1 MAEETTKEKYEKT
14 LEQLSDPGLISDLE
28 RLSKLTSEKEYYES
42 LLEKENE
49 IREVKNEIEENR
61 SILTSGEEPELN
73 LLAEE
78 ELKTLM
84 EKQSSLEKELEEL
97 TKQGVPIPVSKSEDK
112 DNSGRKQNSIIVE
125 IRAGTGGDEASLFAG
140 DLFKMYSKYAVLK
153 GWTQKTLD
161 SSPTELGGFKEV
173 IFELKGGSAFQC
185 MKWEAGVHRVQRIP
199 QTEKAG
205 RVHTSTATVAVLQKP
220 SSTEVKIRTDE
231 IKVDTYKSSGP
242 GGQYVNK
249 RETAIRITHLPT
261 GIVVHSQSERN
272 LIQNKMNAMSILEAK
287 ILEKEQ
293 KEKSAALSDKRN
305 AQIGGA
311 KRSEKIRTYN
321 FPQDRITD
329 HRMKKSWHHMEEIME
344 GKLDGIIDHLQK
356 NQE

>member
-1 MAEETTKEKYEKT
+1 
-14 LEQLSDPGLISDLE
+14 
-28 RLSKLTSEKEYYES
+28 
-42 LLEKENE
+42 
-49 IREVKNEIEENR
+49 
-61 SILTSGEEPELN
+61 
-73 LLAEE
+73 
-78 ELKTLM
+78 
-84 EKQSSLEKELEEL
+84 
-97 TKQGVPIPVSKSEDK
+97 
-112 DNSGRKQNSIIVE
+112 
-125 IRAGTGGDEASLFAG
+125 
-140 DLFKMYSKYAVLK
+140 MYSKYAVLK